1 MKEFLSK
8 FIIYI
13 LHNDII
19 RGEMPWKRFHIFQIA
34 PAVTKTIMSMSSK
47 KAWLNWLQVQ
57 YDYSYWRRSDNLDWL
72 QSIFSLGKSETRC
85 LPLSIVKI
93 LHQPFFPRISFNTS
107 FLINCKWERHLHC
120 KWSSSEKKSKQQFNS
135 KMHFL

>member
-72 QSIFSLGKSETRC
+72 QSIFSLEKSETRW
-85 LPLSIVKI
+85 LTLSIVRI
-93 LHQPFFPRISFNTS
+93 LHRPFFSSNVIQYVIFDQLQMEATSSFQIIGWKNFKTA
-107 FLINCKWERHLHC
+107 III
-120 KWSSSEKKSKQQFNS
+120 
-135 KMHFL
+135 